1 MATLIKVVAAT
12 FAVVTVFVIGL
23 VIGRF
28 AIAPDLPDW
37 VQRMSQDGDP
47 KYSRRLM
54 EEIKAENIDKNLRFF
69 SKKPHIAGSSED
81 EEVLAGY
88 IHDTWKQD
96 LDSARIYT
104 YTVLLSYPNASDPN
118 YVSILQEDGSET
130 EESAKSEKILSPEQ
144 DDPSVVNPFNAYSA
158 AGVVVGDLVY
168 VNYGD
173 VDDFHYLTRNLTL
186 NLTGL
191 VAIAR
196 YGKIF
201 RGDKVQNAESFGCA
215 GVILYCDPAD
225 YASEAGA
232 RVYPEDW
239 WLPGTGA
246 QRGTI
251 LQTYGDPLTPF
262 YPSIDSAFFW
272 DEKDVPLP
280 SIPVTPIG
288 YNDAVKY
295 LSKMGGAEVLSSWRG
310 ALNITYRIGPGFI
323 SPHEKS
329 KIRLY
334 VQTYNVRKQIK
345 NVIGYI
351 RGAHEPDRYVLLG
364 NHRDAWVFG
373 AIDPSSGTAV
383 MMELSRA
390 MGRLL
395 KDGWRPRRSILF
407 CSWGAEEY
415 GLIGSSEWVEELSK
429 VLGSRAVAYLN
440 VDLALQGNATFRATA
455 TPLLNSLLYEAAKKV
470 ENPNPSEVAVGRKTV
485 FDTWL
490 ASTPSQYDKSVPG
503 IEGPDSGSDQ
513 APFLL
518 ITGISVA
525 DMWYSYDKS
534 YSIDSYPLYHSVYET
549 YDLVARLMDRGFKY
563 HQAMARMWGEMALV
577 LADRVILRLDCL
589 EYATTLERIVA
600 EVESTQGP
608 LLRSRNITLD
618 GVRRANADFRSAA
631 ETLQKKIESLDMKNP
646 LEVRRV
652 NDQLMQLERAFIDP
666 LGIAGA
672 PTYRHVIYAP
682 SQHNSYAA
690 SSFPGLA
697 AALFDIENDVQQTV
711 RWDQVKKQIS
721 IIIFTIQSAA
731 STLRDASDIGGL

>member
-1 MATLIKVVAAT
+1 MGII
-12 FAVVTVFVIGL
+12 IGK
-23 VIGRF
+23 F

-37 VQRMSQDGDP
+37 MQQMSQDGDP
-47 KYSRRLM
+47 KYSKRLL
-54 EEIKAENIDKNLRFF
+54 EEIKAENIDKNLQFF

-88 IHDTWKQD
+88 IHDTWKRD
-96 LDSARIYT
+96 LDGARIYT

-118 YVSILQEDGSET
+118 YVSILQEDGSEM
-130 EESAKSEKILSPEQ
+130 EESVKSEKILSPEQ
-144 DDPSVVNPFNAYSA
+144 DDPSVVNPFNSYSP
-158 AGVVVGDLVY
+158 AGVVVGDLIY

-173 VDDFHYLTRNLTL
+173 TDDFHYLTLNLTL

-215 GVILYCDPAD
+215 GMILYCDPAD
-225 YASEAGA
+225 YVSGAGA

-251 LQTYGDPLTPF
+251 LSSYGDPLTPF
-262 YPSIDSAFFW
+262 YPSIDSAFFL
-272 DEKDVPLP
+272 DEKDLGLP

-288 YNDAVKY
+288 YDNAVKY
-295 LSKMGGAEVLSSWRG
+295 LSKMGGEQVPPSWRG
-310 ALNITYRIGPGFI
+310 KLNITYRTGPGFT

-351 RGAHEPDRYVLLG
+351 RGMHEPDRYVMLG

-373 AIDPSSGTAV
+373 AVDPSSGTAA

-415 GLIGSSEWVEELSK
+415 NLIGSSEWVEEMSK

-440 VDLALQGNATFRATA
+440 VDLALQGNATFAAHA
-455 TPLLNSLLYEAAKKV
+455 TPALNSLLYEAAKKV
-470 ENPNPSEVAVGRKTV
+470 ENPNPSEVAAGRKTV
-485 FDTWL
+485 YDTWL
-490 ASTPSQYDKSVPG
+490 ANTPSEYDKSVPG
-503 IEGPDSGSDQ
+503 IDGPGAASDH

-518 ITGISVA
+518 ITGVSVA
-525 DMWYSYDKS
+525 DMQYTYDKS
-534 YSIDSYPLYHSVYET
+534 ISIASYPMYHSVYET
-549 YDLVARLMDRGFKY
+549 YDLVSRLMDRGFKY
-563 HQAMARMWGEMALV
+563 HQAVARMWGEMALA

-589 EYATTLERIVA
+589 EYASTLERIVT
-600 EVESTQGP
+600 EVETTQGS
-608 LLRSRNITLD
+608 LLRSQNITLD
-618 GVRRANADFRSAA
+618 GVRGATVDFRAAA
-631 ETLQKKIESLDMKNP
+631 ETLHKKIENLDLKNP
-646 LEVRRV
+646 LDVRRV

-666 LGIAGA
+666 LGIAGE
-672 PTYRHVIYAP
+672 PKYRPQLTSQDINTYPPHTPA
-682 SQHNSYAA
+682 
-690 SSFPGLA
+690 
-697 AALFDIENDVQQTV
+697 T
-711 RWDQVKKQIS
+711 
-721 IIIFTIQSAA
+721 SAVSGEREKNA
-731 STLRDASDIGGL
+731 HPCDEKIPRGDYPLLV